1 MKRRT
6 TFLATFVAAGILSA
20 TSMLAAEMPKTII
33 HVITIKWKDD
43 ATPEKIQAA
52 LKGAEDLANSYPGIT
67 RIWTKSLKVQGQGYK
82 NAIVM
87 EFANEDAFKKYAGS
101 AAQKK
106 WYELYMPIRA
116 ESTTHDIT
124 N

>member
-1 MKRRT
+1 MTRK
-6 TFLATFVAAGILSA
+6 TFLAIAVAFGLLSA
-20 TSMLAAEMPKTII
+20 GALLAAERPHTII

-43 ATPEKIQAA
+43 ATQDQIAKAIQ
-52 LKGAEDLANSYPGIT
+52 GAEQVAKDYPGIT
-67 RIWTKSLKVQGQGYK
+67 RIWTKSLKVQGAGYK

-87 EFANEDAFKKYAGS
+87 EFASEEAFKKYAGS
-101 AAQKK
+101 DAQKK
-106 WYELYMPIRA
+106 WYEIYQPIRA